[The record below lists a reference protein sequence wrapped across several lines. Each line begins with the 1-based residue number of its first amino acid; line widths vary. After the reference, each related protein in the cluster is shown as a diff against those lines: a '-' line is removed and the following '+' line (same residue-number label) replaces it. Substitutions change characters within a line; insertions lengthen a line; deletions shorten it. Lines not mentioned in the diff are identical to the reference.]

1 MPSPP
6 CKPLGDV
13 YGYGDITGD
22 GNVSATDSMFIA
34 QYLEGTRTLTPAQL
48 IRADV
53 NGDGKV
59 NTLDQTLI
67 TDYAVGAITTFPVCT
82 AAPVDLEW
90 VRTHYDVITRDCLI
104 DMSELFKATDDLAA
118 GKITREQFDAVSDA
132 YTKQTYLCVETP
144 AKGEIVY
151 PNYPTTAMVGASIT
165 VECRVK
171 NTGGSSGT
179 FKLALYKGTAR
190 VTQTSTWNQGAGTTT
205 GIKRLNTTVPSTGT
219 NVSYVLKCIR
229 VT

>member
-1 MPSPP
+1 M
-6 CKPLGDV
+6 
-13 YGYGDITGD
+13 
-22 GNVSATDSMFIA
+22 
-34 QYLEGTRTLTPAQL
+34 
-48 IRADV
+48 
-53 NGDGKV
+53 
-59 NTLDQTLI
+59 
-67 TDYAVGAITTFPVCT
+67 AVT
-82 AAPVDLEW
+82 LEW
-90 VRTHYDVITRDCLI
+90 VRDHYDANKNRYI
-104 DMSELFKATDDLAA
+104 DKTEVDAA
-118 GKITREQFDAVSDA
+118 SADYPDKITMEERFAVVDAYYQHTLLPAYPSPPTNGVTLEWVRDNYDANKNRYIDDAEIPLAEDHWNDGIITDEQYDAVASACSAHIRLPA
-132 YTKQTYLCVETP
+132 YTTPSP
-144 AKGEIVY
+144 AKGKIVY

-190 VTQTSTWNQGAGTTT
+190 VAQTSTWNQGAGTTT

>member
-13 YGYGDITGD
+13 YGYGDISGD
-22 GNVSATDSMFIA
+22 GNVSTTDVQMVV
-34 QYLEGTRTLTPAQL
+34 QYLEGTRTLTPEQL

-53 NGDGKV
+53 DGDGEIT
-59 NTLDQTLI
+59 TLDQTLI
-67 TDYAVGAITTFPVCT
+67 ADYVRGAITTFPVCT
-82 AAPVDLEW
+82 NLEW
-90 VRTHYDVITRDCLI
+90 VRNHYDVITPNCQIGMD
-104 DMSELFKATDDLAA
+104 ELFKSTDDLDA

-132 YTKQTYLCVETP
+132 YTKQTYLCVETH
-144 AKGEIVY
+144 AKGDIVY
-151 PNYPTTAMVGASIT
+151 PNYPSTARVGASIT

-171 NTGGSSGT
+171 NLGGSSGT

-190 VTQTSTWNQGAGTTT
+190 VAQTSTWYQGAGTIT
-205 GIKRLNTTVPSTGT
+205 GIKRLSTTVPSTGT
-219 NVSYVLKCIR
+219 NVSYTLKCIR